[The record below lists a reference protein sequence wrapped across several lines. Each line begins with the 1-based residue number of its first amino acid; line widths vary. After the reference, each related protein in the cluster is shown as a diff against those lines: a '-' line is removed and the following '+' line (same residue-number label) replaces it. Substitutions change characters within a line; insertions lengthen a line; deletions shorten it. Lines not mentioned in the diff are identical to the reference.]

1 MFTHLLQ
8 NGRYGRL
15 WGLKYEK
22 GVLETPK
29 IVKIPG
35 VLKRGMWQFDCT
47 DKNYTP
53 AIAQLDNGNQ
63 TNLVELQKLII
74 EKNNLL
80 KARKNAME
88 FKKTAEAK

>member
-1 MFTHLLQ
+1 
-8 NGRYGRL
+8 
-15 WGLKYEK
+15 
-22 GVLETPK
+22 
-29 IVKIPG
+29 
-35 VLKRGMWQFDCT
+35 MWQFDCT

-63 TNLVELQKLII
+63 TNLIELQKLIT

-88 FKKTAEAK
+88 FKKTAEAE